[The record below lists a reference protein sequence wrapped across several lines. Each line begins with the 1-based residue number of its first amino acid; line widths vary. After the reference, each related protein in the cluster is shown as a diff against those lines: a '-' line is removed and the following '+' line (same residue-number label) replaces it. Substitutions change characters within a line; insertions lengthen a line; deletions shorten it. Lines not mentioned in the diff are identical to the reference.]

1 MLSLKINDIKIT
13 MAHLLL
19 KETFDEFLLEDSKVV
34 TFAAF
39 EINGKRNLN
48 WYDDDE
54 KENQLQP
61 LLYWSEARDF
71 LFDYIKGKKTPEY
84 MKISLKASREC
95 AEKILENSGV
105 LSRYLSEMPDMY
117 LQIKFEKGELTM
129 VTGITHKEFTMDK
142 TLDRGWDDAIR
153 EWIRTLK
160 ISVAVQ

>member
-1 MLSLKINDIKIT
+1 

-19 KETFDEFLLEDSKVV
+19 KETFDEFLLEHSKVV

-84 MKISLKASREC
+84 MKISLKASRKC
-95 AEKILENSGV
+95 AEKILENQKV
-105 LSRYLSEMPDMY
+105 LKLPIVRNGKQATVGYQPDVW
-117 LQIKFEKGELTM
+117 KNWK
-129 VTGITHKEFTMDK
+129 
-142 TLDRGWDDAIR
+142 
-153 EWIRTLK
+153 
-160 ISVAVQ
+160 

>member
-19 KETFDEFLLEDSKVV
+19 RETFDEFLLEESKVV
-34 TFAAF
+34 TFAMF

-54 KENQLQP
+54 KENQL
-61 LLYWSEARDF
+61 SEL

-84 MKISLKASREC
+84 MKFSLKASHKA
-95 AEKILENSGV
+95 AEKILAGSGV
-105 LSRYLSEMPDMY
+105 FSRYLSEQPDLY
-117 LQIKFEKGELTM
+117 LQIRYEKGELTM
-129 VTGITHKEFTMDK
+129 VTGITHREFTMDK

-160 ISVAVQ
+160 ISVEV

>member
-34 TFAAF
+34 TFAMF
-39 EINGKRNLN
+39 EINGKRNLD

-54 KENQLQP
+54 KENQLP
-61 LLYWSEARDF
+61 DLLYWGEARDF
-71 LFDYIKGKKTPEY
+71 LFNYIKGKKTPEY
-84 MKISLKASREC
+84 MKISLKASHR
-95 AEKILENSGV
+95 AAKKILENSGV
-105 LSRYLSEMPDMY
+105 LSKYLSEMPDMY

-129 VTGITHKEFTMDK
+129 VTGITHREFTMDK
-142 TLDRGWDDAIR
+142 TLDRGWDDAVR

-160 ISVAVQ
+160 ISCS

>member
-19 KETFDEFLLEDSKVV
+19 RETFDEFLLEESKVV
-34 TFAAF
+34 TFAMF

-54 KENQLQP
+54 KENQLSE
-61 LLYWSEARDF
+61 LLYWGEARDF

-84 MKISLKASREC
+84 IL
-95 AEKILENSGV
+95 AESGV
-105 LSRYLSEMPDMY
+105 FSRYLSEQPDLY
-117 LQIKFEKGELTM
+117 LQIRYEKGELTM
-129 VTGITHKEFTMDK
+129 VTGITHREFTMDK

-160 ISVAVQ
+160 ISVEV

>member
-19 KETFDEFLLEDSKVV
+19 RETFDEFLLEESKVV
-34 TFAAF
+34 TFAMF

-48 WYDDDE
+48 CYDDDE
-54 KENQLQP
+54 KENQLSE
-61 LLYWSEARDF
+61 LLYWGEARDF

-84 MKISLKASREC
+84 MKFSLKASHKA
-95 AEKILENSGV
+95 AEKILAESGV
-105 LSRYLSEMPDMY
+105 FSRYLSEQPDLY
-117 LQIKFEKGELTM
+117 LQIRYEKGELTM
-129 VTGITHKEFTMDK
+129 VTGITHREFTMDK

-160 ISVAVQ
+160 ISVEV